1 MLFQDIC
8 ICIENHLH
16 ELALSRPIIIANG
29 IFISNVTI
37 TVDDF
42 SNVAGWNSL
51 GDVLSQP
58 RLMELVVADL
68 AIIANERLLI
78 TA

>member
-8 ICIENHLH
+8 KHIESHLH
-16 ELALSRPIIIANG
+16 ELALSRPIIIPLTN
-29 IFISNVTI
+29 ITI

-42 SNVAGWNSL
+42 NRVAQYHTL
-51 GDVLSQP
+51 GEVLANP
-58 RLMELVVADL
+58 AMTELVCADL

-78 TA
+78 TE